1 MANARHVVIFTARK
15 VVCAAL
21 AIYVVGITLLALLPI
36 ATISTTEL
44 IIAGACGV
52 ALVWLFGRAFESVVI
67 PGERFAYLLTGF
79 LGLISMLAYD
89 FGATEEL
96 SRHKWWTSFF
106 LAAGIIGAYGAHI
119 AQGPEKNADGM
130 L

>member
-67 PGERFAYLLTGF
+67 PGERFAYLLTGKF
-79 LGLISMLAYD
+79 ILWIKGWKRGSD
-89 FGATEEL
+89 FIYEKYGYASIL
-96 SRHKWWTSFF
+96 TSKLDFSSKAF
-106 LAAGIIGAYGAHI
+106 SI
-119 AQGPEKNADGM
+119 NS
-130 L
+130 